1 MNKLNAIGLFVVLAM
16 VSLMTLAQ
24 GRIARI
30 KQGIFLYSNWDAP
43 HMTLDTCLDMSI
55 TEARIP
61 DTIVHN
67 GRAYP
72 VVEIGPG
79 AFQGCHNLTT
89 VVLPSTMGGILKG
102 AFHDCPRLRVI
113 VCRNPVPNIIEDIHP
128 FYGGKFKDIFEPY
141 HALSTILVVPPGCE
155 EAYRN
160 TKGWR
165 EFRVIQ
171 STMPTGDEL
180 KVDEIELRI
189 NELESQLTRARGEV
203 RRLEAELD
211 ALKDAVS
218 PEPSKVAQ

>member
-1 MNKLNAIGLFVVLAM
+1 MNNRRFILLLTIGAVLAAS
-16 VSLMTLAQ
+16 VAWGQ

-55 TEARIP
+55 TEASIP

-89 VVLPSTMGGILKG
+89 VVLPLTISGSILKG

-113 VCRNPVPNIIEDIHP
+113 VCRNPVPNIIEDTHP

-141 HALSTILVVPPGCE
+141 HALSTIVVVPPGSE
-155 EAYRN
+155 EAYRK
-160 TKGWR
+160 TPGWR

-211 ALKDAVS
+211 ALKGAVS
-218 PEPSKVAQ
+218 P

>member
-1 MNKLNAIGLFVVLAM
+1 MNKKMIVL
-16 VSLMTLAQ
+16 SLMVAMLAGSLAWSQ
-24 GRIARI
+24 GRVARI
-30 KQGIFLYSNWDAP
+30 TQGIFLYSNWDGL

-89 VVLPSTMGGILKG
+89 VVLPSTMGGGILKG

-113 VCRNPVPNIIEDIHP
+113 VCRNPVPYGIEDTHP

-141 HALSTILVVPPGCE
+141 HALSTIVVVPPGSE

-160 TKGWR
+160 TPGWR

-189 NELESQLTRARGEV
+189 NELESQLTRARAQV

-211 ALKDAVS
+211 ALKGAVS
-218 PEPSKVAQ
+218 P

>member
-1 MNKLNAIGLFVVLAM
+1 MNKKMIVL
-16 VSLMTLAQ
+16 SLMVAMLAGSLAWSQ

-43 HMTLDTCLDMSI
+43 WMTLDTCLDMSI

-61 DTIVHN
+61 DSIIHN
-67 GRAYP
+67 GRTYP
-72 VVEIGPG
+72 VIEIGPG
-79 AFQGCHNLTT
+79 AFRGCHNLTT
-89 VVLPSTMGGILKG
+89 VTLPWRLEQGILKG

-113 VCRNPVPNIIEDIHP
+113 VCRNPVPTNLEDSHP

-141 HALSTILVVPPGCE
+141 HALSTIVVVPPGSE

-160 TKGWR
+160 TPGWS

-189 NELESQLTRARGEV
+189 NQLESQLTRARGEV

-211 ALKDAVS
+211 ALKGAVS
-218 PEPSKVAQ
+218 P

>member
-1 MNKLNAIGLFVVLAM
+1 MNKKMIVL
-16 VSLMTLAQ
+16 SLMVDMLAGSLAWSQ
-24 GRIARI
+24 RRVARI
-30 KQGIFLYSNWDAP
+30 KQGIFLYSNWDGAQ
-43 HMTLDTCLDMSI
+43 MTLDTCLDMSI

-89 VVLPSTMGGILKG
+89 VVLPSTMGGGILKG
-102 AFHDCPRLRVI
+102 AFHDCPRLWVI
-113 VCRNPVPNIIEDIHP
+113 VCRNPVPYGIEDTHP

-141 HALSTILVVPPGCE
+141 HALSTIVVVPPGSE

-160 TKGWR
+160 TPGWR

-189 NELESQLTRARGEV
+189 NELESQLTRARAQV

-211 ALKDAVS
+211 ALKSAVS
-218 PEPSKVAQ
+218 P

>member
-1 MNKLNAIGLFVVLAM
+1 MNKKMIVL
-16 VSLMTLAQ
+16 SLMVAMLAGSLAWSQ
-24 GRIARI
+24 GRVARI
-30 KQGIFLYSNWDAP
+30 KQGIFLYSNWDGAQ
-43 HMTLDTCLDMSI
+43 MTLDTCLDMSI
-55 TEARIP
+55 IEARIP

-89 VVLPSTMGGILKG
+89 VVLPSTMGGSILKG

-113 VCRNPVPNIIEDIHP
+113 VCRNPVPNIIEDSHP

-141 HALSTILVVPPGCE
+141 HALSTIVVVPPGSE

-160 TKGWR
+160 TPGWR

-189 NELESQLTRARGEV
+189 NELESQLTRARAQV

-211 ALKDAVS
+211 ALKSAVS
-218 PEPSKVAQ
+218 P